1 MSLKD
6 LIGDPPTKDN
16 GKKSW
21 IQTMQEELSD
31 EDYQALIDA
40 IKDKRY
46 SAAYLSRKLSSA
58 GHIVSRTTIAINR
71 QRLLDE

>member
-6 LIGDPPTKDN
+6 LLGEPPSIHGATKT
-16 GKKSW
+16 W
-21 IQTMQEELSD
+21 IQTMHEKLND
-31 EDYQALIDA
+31 EDYQALIEA

-46 SAAYLSRKLSSA
+46 SAAYLSRKLTSA
-58 GHIVSRTTIAINR
+58 GHTVSRTTIALYR